1 MMKDIQSSDEALQQD
16 IQMWTVKHR
25 DTTDTLTKSV
35 LRAVLLVANH
45 LLQQKAVL
53 LPHISQVFL
62 EAYGVSPSSMT
73 NVNLDVEQL
82 EQSS

>member
-1 MMKDIQSSDEALQQD
+1 
-16 IQMWTVKHR
+16 MWTVKHR